1 MKNYLLTDFNSDRWT
16 GINLDI
22 VDSQLNELNE
32 RIRIIGIIY
41 GEVLNRKPKDFD
53 VNFSN
58 VSHTIE
64 RLTLLDGKVFGD
76 ITFLNNEKGCE
87 AKAFINDENYIFDIR
102 CAIVTDIDTNE
113 IIIKRIFTWDVI
125 PNII

>member
-1 MKNYLLTDFNSDRWT
+1 LK
-16 GINLDI
+16 
-22 VDSQLNELNE
+22 
-32 RIRIIGIIY
+32 
-41 GEVLNRKPKDFD
+41 
-53 VNFSN
+53 
-58 VSHTIE
+58 

-87 AKAFINDENYIFDIR
+87 AKAFINDENYIFDI
-102 CAIVTDIDTNE
+102 DTNE